1 VKAIDSVLKILVEQD
16 GTELRLVSDRRP
28 QMFKDDAELP
38 LTIPAM
44 PTERIR
50 ELLDD
55 LWTSHEAALRERGQV
70 SLTYSNPEL
79 GKFVV
84 TLVQRD
90 ESALEA
96 TFHREGNEVHQPDQQ
111 ASRELPGNAL
121 HDATASRVDG
131 TSAGSLWSAGTSAG
145 SLHPPQGSG
154 GRVWSAETGKL
165 PAALVAVLT
174 RAAALGASDIH
185 LSPQRAPIV
194 RINGALQV
202 LEGPPGFDAP
212 ALVGGEERL
221 QRLRAG
227 GSVDCAFDVPTVG
240 RVRVNVYASD
250 EGWCAAM
257 RILRREAPTLADL
270 NLPPQIESLI
280 HFPHGLVVACGPTGC
295 GKSTTLA
302 ALVQHALRARP
313 QVLVTLEDPIEYVI
327 RPLRPSA
334 LVRQREVG
342 THVRDFATGLRDALR
357 EDPDLLL
364 VGEMRDPETISLA
377 LTAAETG
384 HLVFAS
390 LHSRTAASAVE
401 RIIDTY
407 SPERQRQIR
416 VQLADSLRAVISQR
430 LVPTADGAGRVP
442 AVELLKVT
450 HGVANLIREGRTAQ
464 IVSALQAGGNEGML
478 VLERSLADLI
488 RANRIRRETA
498 LAVANDSA
506 TLGEYLRATG

>member
-1 VKAIDSVLKILVEQD
+1 VKAIDSVLKILVQQG
-16 GTELRLVSDRRP
+16 GTELRLASNRRP

-50 ELLDD
+50 KLLDD
-55 LWTSHEAALRERGQV
+55 LWTAHEAALRERGQV
-70 SLTYSNPEL
+70 SLTYSSPEL
-79 GKFVV
+79 GKFVLM
-84 TLVQRD
+84 LVQQD
-90 ESALEA
+90 ESALQVS
-96 TFHREGNEVHQPDQQ
+96 FRREGNGV
-111 ASRELPGNAL
+111 REHDESAGCEPRGDAL
-121 HDATASRVDG
+121 HDATASGVDD
-131 TSAGSLWSAGTSAG
+131 TSAGPVRQRLRAAGGSLW
-145 SLHPPQGSG
+145 
-154 GRVWSAETGKL
+154 RAETAKL
-165 PAALVAVLT
+165 PAALVTVVRQAV
-174 RAAALGASDIH
+174 ALGASDIH
-185 LSPQRAPIV
+185 LSPQRPPIV

-202 LEGPPGFDAP
+202 LEGAPGFDAA
-212 ALVGGEERL
+212 ALLGAQERL
-221 QRLRAG
+221 QRVRAG
-227 GSVDCAFDVPTVG
+227 GSLDRAFDIPTVG

-250 EGWCAAM
+250 EGRCAAM
-257 RILRREAPTLADL
+257 RILRREAPALADL
-270 NLPPQIESLI
+270 NLPPQIEPLI
-280 HFPHGLVVACGPTGC
+280 HLPHGLVVACGPTGC

-313 QVLVTLEDPIEYVI
+313 QVLVTLEDPIEYII
-327 RPLRPSA
+327 RPMHASA

-357 EDPDLLL
+357 EDPDILLI
-364 VGEMRDPETISLA
+364 GEMRDPETISLA

-390 LHSRTAASAVE
+390 LHSRTAPSAVE

-430 LVPTADGAGRVP
+430 LIPTADGAGRVP
-442 AVELLKVT
+442 ALELLRVT
-450 HGVANLIREGRTAQ
+450 HGVAHLIREGRTAQ

-478 VLERSLADLI
+478 VLERSLADLV
-488 RANRIRRETA
+488 RANRIRREAA

-506 TLGEYLRATG
+506 TLGEYLRAAGSGSESSGR

>member
-1 VKAIDSVLKILVEQD
+1 VKAIDSVLKILVEQE

-28 QMFKDDAELP
+28 RMFKHDAELP

-44 PTERIR
+44 STDRIR
-50 ELLDD
+50 KLLDD
-55 LWTSHEAALRERGQV
+55 LWTSHEAALHERGQL
-70 SLTYSNPEL
+70 SLTYNSPEL
-79 GKFVV
+79 GNFIV

-96 TFHREGNEVHQPDQQ
+96 TFHREGNGVRKPDQS
-111 ASRELPGNAL
+111 ANCELPGDAL
-121 HDATASRVDG
+121 HHATVSGVDD
-131 TSAGSLWSAGTSAG
+131 TSTGSLCRA
-145 SLHPPQGSG
+145 Q
-154 GRVWSAETGKL
+154 TGKL

-174 RAAALGASDIH
+174 RAVSLGASDIH

-202 LEGPPGFDAP
+202 LEGAPGFDTA

-221 QRLRAG
+221 KRLHAG
-227 GSVDCAFDVPTVG
+227 GSVDRAFDVPTVG

-250 EGWCAAM
+250 EGWCAAL
-257 RILRREAPTLADL
+257 RILRREAPALADL
-270 NLPPQIESLI
+270 NLPPQIEALI
-280 HFPHGLVVACGPTGC
+280 HLPHGLVVACGPTGC

-327 RPLRPSA
+327 RPLRASA

-430 LVPTADGAGRVP
+430 LLPTADGAGRVP
-442 AVELLKVT
+442 AVELLRVT

-478 VLERSLADLI
+478 VLERSLADLV

-506 TLGEYLRATG
+506 TLGEYLRAAG

>member
-1 VKAIDSVLKILVEQD
+1 MKAIDSVLKILVQQE
-16 GTELRLVSDRRP
+16 GTELRLASDRPP
-28 QMFKDDAELP
+28 QMFKDGTELP

-44 PTERIR
+44 PTGRIR

-55 LWTSHEAALRERGQV
+55 LWTSHEAALRQRGQV
-70 SLTYSNPEL
+70 SLTYSSPEL
-79 GKFVV
+79 GKFIVI
-84 TLVQRD
+84 LVQQA
-90 ESALEA
+90 ESALEV
-96 TFHREGNEVHQPDQQ
+96 TFRREANRVRQHDQS
-111 ASRELPGNAL
+111 ASCAPRGDVVD
-121 HDATASRVDG
+121 DATASCVDH
-131 TSAGSLWSAGTSAG
+131 TSATTSGGPVRRRLDAEGGSLWSAEAD
-145 SLHPPQGSG
+145 
-154 GRVWSAETGKL
+154 KL

-174 RAAALGASDIH
+174 RAVSLGASDIH

-202 LEGPPGFDAP
+202 LEGAPGFDTA

-227 GSVDCAFDVPTVG
+227 ASVDRAFDVPAVG
-240 RVRVNVYASD
+240 RVRVNVFASD

-257 RILRREAPTLADL
+257 RVLRREAPTLADL
-270 NLPPQIESLI
+270 NLPPQIEPLI
-280 HFPHGLVVACGPTGC
+280 HLPHGLVVACGPTGC

-313 QVLVTLEDPIEYVI
+313 QVLVTLEDPIEYII

-357 EDPDLLL
+357 EDPDMLL

-430 LVPTADGAGRVP
+430 LLPTADGAARLP
-442 AVELLKVT
+442 AVELLRIT

-478 VLERSLADLI
+478 VLERSLADLV

-498 LAVANDSA
+498 LAVASDSA